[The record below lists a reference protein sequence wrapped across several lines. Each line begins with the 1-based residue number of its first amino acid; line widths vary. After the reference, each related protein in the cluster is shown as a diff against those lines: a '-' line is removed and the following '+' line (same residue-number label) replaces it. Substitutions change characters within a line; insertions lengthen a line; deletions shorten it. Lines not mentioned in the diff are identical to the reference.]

1 MSFNNSIYSSK
12 KIIKYSLEHG
22 LEEIYDIVIKEEPIN
37 VFINNEHYVT
47 LLSTPYMIKE
57 LVVGHL
63 LSEGIINSFKE
74 IDEIHIMKNNVMVH
88 IPKEKN
94 IKLEL
99 SKKIKLIT
107 SACGNLS
114 DFFKLLDTLYKK
126 PLSLNFKI
134 HFEKI
139 LLAFK
144 KLNENTIIYRRTGGT
159 HAAALFNELAELIY
173 LAEDIGRHNAI
184 DKVIGKAA
192 IDNLNYEN
200 VFLATTGRQTIEMVL
215 KAIRVGIPIVASIS
229 APSEKS
235 IKIADKYGLTLIGF
249 VRGNRF
255 NIYTHNERI
264 IFH

>member
-1 MSFNNSIYSSK
+1 MSFNNSTYSSK
-12 KIIKYSLEHG
+12 RIIKFSLEHG
-22 LEEIYDIVIKEEPIN
+22 PKEFYDIIVKEEPIN
-37 VFINNEHYVT
+37 IFINNEHYVT

-74 IDEIHIMKNNVMVH
+74 INEINIIKNNVMVH
-88 IPKEKN
+88 ISKEKN

-107 SACGNLS
+107 SACGDLG
-114 DFFKLLDTLYKK
+114 DFYKLLDNLYIK
-126 PLSLNFKI
+126 PLSLDFKI

-144 KLNENTIIYRRTGGT
+144 KLNEETLIYRKTGGT

-173 LAEDIGRHNAI
+173 LAEDVGRHNAI

-192 IDNLNYEN
+192 IDNLNYEK
-200 VFLATTGRQTIEMVL
+200 VFLATTGRQTIEMIL
-215 KAIRVGIPIVASIS
+215 KAIRVRIPIVASIS
-229 APSEKS
+229 APTEKS
-235 IKIADKYGLTLIGF
+235 IEIADKYGLTLICF

-255 NIYTHNERI
+255 NIYTHDERI
-264 IFH
+264 LF